1 MRRDTLTIMKHDALQ
16 HLLAEHLDARPI
28 SARAAARLAQA
39 RQAALARHAQ
49 RSRRRVHAPQWLGR
63 WWVTHMTA
71 ARRGV
76 WAMAMA
82 ITLSVSY
89 LGWMAWSMPSDADI
103 DIALLTSDLPVEAY
117 LHPNFTAD
125 L

>member
-1 MRRDTLTIMKHDALQ
+1 MKHDALQ
-16 HLLAEHLDARPI
+16 HLLVEHLDARPV

-49 RSRRRVHAPQWLGR
+49 RSRRRVHASQWLGR
-63 WWVTHMTA
+63 WWATHTTA

-82 ITLSVSY
+82 TTLSVSY

>member
-1 MRRDTLTIMKHDALQ
+1 
-16 HLLAEHLDARPI
+16 
-28 SARAAARLAQA
+28 
-39 RQAALARHAQ
+39 
-49 RSRRRVHAPQWLGR
+49 
-63 WWVTHMTA
+63 
-71 ARRGV
+71 
-76 WAMAMA
+76 MAMA
-82 ITLSVSY
+82 TTLSVSY